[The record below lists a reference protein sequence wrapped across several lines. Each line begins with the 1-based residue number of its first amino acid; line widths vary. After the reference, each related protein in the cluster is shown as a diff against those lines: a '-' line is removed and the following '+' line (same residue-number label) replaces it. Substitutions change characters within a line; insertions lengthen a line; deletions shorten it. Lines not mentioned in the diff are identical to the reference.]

1 MLPRKGLL
9 LVVLLSLGWVSS
21 ALAQGGRY
29 DVQIQD
35 DVQKTLQSNPK
46 FQDVQAAVEDGVVM
60 LTGTAK
66 LYFDKLEAEKKI
78 RHIKHIEGV
87 RNHIEVETSV
97 PDDVL
102 LEKLANK
109 LRYDR
114 IGYGIMFNSLKLGV
128 QDGVVTVSGEVRD
141 YPAKDSALAI
151 IATEPGVKDVIDD
164 IKVLPVSNFDDELRI
179 KVARA
184 IYRHP
189 ALQKYAI
196 DPQAPIRIVVNN
208 GHVTLDG
215 VVDSAMDKQI
225 AGMQASGVPGVFSVE
240 NNLMVANEKG
250 K

>member
-1 MLPRKGLL
+1 MLPRRSLL
-9 LVVLLSLGWVSS
+9 LVVLLSVVWASS
-21 ALAQGGRY
+21 ALAAGGRN
-29 DVQIQD
+29 DAQIQD
-35 DVQKTLQSNPK
+35 EVQKILQSNPK
-46 FQDVQAAVEDGVVM
+46 FQNVQATVEDGIVT
-60 LTGTAK
+60 LTGTVK
-66 LYFDKLEAEKKI
+66 LYFDKLEGEKKI
-78 RHIKHIEGV
+78 KHVKNIGGV
-87 RNHIEVETSV
+87 RNHIEVETTV

-102 LEKLANK
+102 QEKLANK

-114 IGYGIMFNSLKLGV
+114 IRYGIMFNNLKLGV
-128 QDGVVTVSGEVRD
+128 QNGVVTVSGDVRD

-184 IYRHP
+184 IYGHS

-208 GHVTLDG
+208 GHVTLEG

-225 AGMQASGVPGVFSVE
+225 AGMQASAVPGVFSVE
-240 NNLMVANEKG
+240 NNLIVANEKG

>member
-1 MLPRKGLL
+1 MLPRRNVL
-9 LVVLLSLGWVSS
+9 LVVLLSVGFAWS
-21 ALAQGGRY
+21 ALAQGGRF
-29 DVQIQD
+29 DPQIQD
-35 DVQKTLQSNPK
+35 EVQKVLQSNPK
-46 FQDVQAAVEDGVVM
+46 FQNVHATIEDGIVM
-60 LTGTAK
+60 LTGTVK

-78 RHIKHIEGV
+78 KHVKHVEGV
-87 RNHIEVETSV
+87 RNHIEVETTV

-114 IGYGIMFNSLKLGV
+114 IGYGIMFNNLKLGV
-128 QDGVVTVSGEVRD
+128 QNGVVTVSGEVRD

-151 IATEPGVKDVIDD
+151 IATEPGVKDVVDD
-164 IKVLPVSNFDDELRI
+164 IKVLPVSTFDDDLRI

-184 IYRHP
+184 IYLHP

-208 GHVTLDG
+208 GHVTLEG

-225 AGMQASGVPGVFSVE
+225 AGMQASSVPGVFSVE
-240 NNLMVANEKG
+240 NNLIVAG
-250 K
+250 KEGK